1 MSMDTEDI
9 LFDVII
15 YGKCSCG
22 AVGGPE
28 QDCPYDYDINNC
40 ISRCNCC
47 EQCTQNCCDD
57 I

>member
-1 MSMDTEDI
+1 MITEDD
-9 LFDVII
+9 LFEVII
-15 YGKCSCG
+15 YGKCKCG

-28 QDCPYDYDINNC
+28 HSCPYDADINNNPV
-40 ISRCNCC
+40 SMCNCC

>member
-28 QDCPYDYDINNC
+28 QVCPYNDEIHGVQTM
-40 ISRCNCC
+40 CNCC
-47 EQCTQNCCDD
+47 AECTQNCAND